1 MKYDILIL
9 VSYMKKEH
17 IIKLLDLSISI
28 LIYALILLAF
38 SLIFKKTLYIDNRYF
53 GIFSIL
59 TSIIIFLLNR
69 TVKPLLI
76 WLTLPI
82 TGLTLGLFYPVI
94 NVIILKL
101 ADFIMMNHFSI
112 NGYIMPLIVAILI
125 SLSNIIIDAM
135 VHKLLE
141 GKKYE

>member
-1 MKYDILIL
+1 MVK
-9 VSYMKKEH
+9 VMNKEH
-17 IIKLLDLSISI
+17 IIKILDLGISI

-38 SLIFKKTLYIDNRYF
+38 SLIFKETLYIDNGCF
-53 GIFSIL
+53 GIFSII

-94 NVIILKL
+94 NVVILKL
-101 ADFIMMNHFSI
+101 ADFIMMNHFDI
-112 NGYIMPLIVAILI
+112 NGYFMPFLIAILI
-125 SLSNIIIDAM
+125 SLANIIMDAL

-141 GKKYE
+141 RKKHE

>member
-9 VSYMKKEH
+9 VRYMKKEH

-94 NVIILKL
+94 NVVILKL

-112 NGYIMPLIVAILI
+112 NGYIMPLIVAVLI
-125 SLSNIIIDAM
+125 SISNIIIDAM

>member
-9 VSYMKKEH
+9 VRYMKKEH

-94 NVIILKL
+94 NVVILKL